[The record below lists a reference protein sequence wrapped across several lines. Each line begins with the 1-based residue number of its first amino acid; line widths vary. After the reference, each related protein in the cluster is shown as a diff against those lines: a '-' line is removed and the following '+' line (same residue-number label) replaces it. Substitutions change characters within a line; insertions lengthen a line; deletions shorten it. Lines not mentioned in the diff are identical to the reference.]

1 MADSLAVSITVPLGN
16 VPQFVATLGA
26 NLEAD
31 TPCSEQ
37 VLLAAAA
44 TGEELALTLRLQP
57 DPALAE
63 FRNEHPDI
71 ECSEPGHVALGYLF
85 TKARL
90 EPGALEFTFYSTS
103 RAIVQVLKESK
114 QVRALLHRLG
124 SLGHPPE
131 VRITDEWND
140 VTTLHAH
147 GEA

>member
-26 NLEAD
+26 NFEAD

-57 DPALAE
+57 DTTLAE
-63 FRNEHPDI
+63 FRREHPDI

-90 EPGALEFTFYSTS
+90 EPGALECTFYSTS

-114 QVRALLHRLG
+114 QVHALLHRLG
-124 SLGHPPE
+124 SLGQPPE
-131 VRITDEWND
+131 VRITDEWNE
-140 VTTLHAH
+140 VYTLGTT